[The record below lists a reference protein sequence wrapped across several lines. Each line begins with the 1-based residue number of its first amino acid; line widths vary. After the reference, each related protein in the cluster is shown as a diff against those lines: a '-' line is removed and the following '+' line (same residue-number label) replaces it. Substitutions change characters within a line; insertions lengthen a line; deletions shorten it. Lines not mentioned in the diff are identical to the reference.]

1 MFQVIGFHDYKLPTE
16 IDEKGHSDRS
26 IDNKIKRQKA
36 IQQRLG
42 CKFFRMDP
50 NKEGFDI
57 FKTVNKIFR
66 RILNSK
72 KSTKKSL
79 IKKISMRLLEF
90 EFKSDNLIKSKTT
103 KFIVKKIL
111 PHYK

>member
-36 IQQRLG
+36 IQQKLG
-42 CKFFRMDP
+42 CKFIRMDP
-50 NKEGFDI
+50 DKEGFDI

-79 IKKISMRLLEF
+79 IKKISMRLLEL

-103 KFIVKKIL
+103 KFIVKKDIASL
-111 PHYK
+111 

>member
-1 MFQVIGFHDYKLPTE
+1 
-16 IDEKGHSDRS
+16 
-26 IDNKIKRQKA
+26 
-36 IQQRLG
+36 
-42 CKFFRMDP
+42 MDP
-50 NKEGFDI
+50 DKEGFDI

-90 EFKSDNLIKSKTT
+90 EFKSDNLIKSKAT
-103 KFIVKKIL
+103 KFIVKKNIASL
-111 PHYK
+111 